1 MDPRKKEK
9 LIKFVQILFVVLLL
23 VDLFSHLKSTHAP
36 AIPPRSVV
44 VEKPKLMNIA
54 EYITQT
60 GNTVSYNSV
69 DLVGRIEGF
78 LNDITF
84 VDGTFV
90 QKDTPLFLIEPEP
103 YLEKVKAAEA
113 ELAAFQADDLYSKTE
128 YARQKKLY
136 QQNATS
142 QNNVEKWF
150 AKSQESEAQVAKA
163 KDDLELAKINY
174 SYTHIKAPFDG
185 RIGRHLVDKGNLVG
199 NNAATKLAT
208 IEQLDP
214 IYVYFNLNELD
225 YLKLSKE
232 ARQKN
237 YSPDNKSLPVK
248 VALQNSD
255 DFNYEGLMDFVNTS
269 LDASTGTMELRALL
283 PNPQKILVPGLF
295 VRARVAISPP
305 TPQLTVPT
313 TAVLYDQIG
322 PYVFVVNAAKQVVLS
337 RVTLGAVEQNR
348 QAILTGIKAQ
358 DDVIVDGLQNAT
370 PGDVVAPKREI
381 LAP

>member
-142 QNNVEKWF
+142 QNNVEKWL

-163 KDDLELAKINY
+163 KADLELAKINY

-199 NNAATKLAT
+199 NNATTKLAT

>member
-1 MDPRKKEK
+1 M
-9 LIKFVQILFVVLLL
+9 
-23 VDLFSHLKSTHAP
+23 
-36 AIPPRSVV
+36 
-44 VEKPKLMNIA
+44 
-54 EYITQT
+54 
-60 GNTVSYNSV
+60 
-69 DLVGRIEGF
+69 
-78 LNDITF
+78 
-84 VDGTFV
+84 
-90 QKDTPLFLIEPEP
+90 
-103 YLEKVKAAEA
+103 
-113 ELAAFQADDLYSKTE
+113 
-128 YARQKKLY
+128 
-136 QQNATS
+136 
-142 QNNVEKWF
+142 
-150 AKSQESEAQVAKA
+150 
-163 KDDLELAKINY
+163 
-174 SYTHIKAPFDG
+174 
-185 RIGRHLVDKGNLVG
+185 
-199 NNAATKLAT
+199 
-208 IEQLDP
+208 
-214 IYVYFNLNELD
+214 
-225 YLKLSKE
+225 
-232 ARQKN
+232 
-237 YSPDNKSLPVK
+237 
-248 VALQNSD
+248 ALQNSD

>member
-36 AIPPRSVV
+36 AIPPRPVV
-44 VEKPKLMNIA
+44 VEKPKLINIA

-163 KDDLELAKINY
+163 KADLELAKINY

-232 ARQKN
+232 ARQKH

-255 DFNYEGLMDFVNTS
+255 DFNFEGLMDFANTS

-295 VRARVAISPP
+295 VRARIAISPP